1 MSGSAELPDLAAQ
14 RATLTATL
22 TEVIAEAVISSEPP
36 GQLYGIVLGHGNPVG
51 ASWLPTVAPLF
62 EAYRR
67 YLLDT
72 AAGTGAV
79 PQNALPPES
88 DEEYYVDS
96 LLSDLLW
103 EPWKGLEP
111 EEYLPEAVDPAPY
124 EPRVMADATSGP
136 LEDPALTRVCEQ
148 YSDTAALVDHDDGE
162 SAVNG
167 LLLDVAARLTE
178 RDWKGRLDVTADFV
192 VLAYEYDPPVEQ
204 VAATLEHSLPPER
217 YTDLL
222 ARGWIPSE
230 EET

>member
-72 AAGTGAV
+72 AEGTGAV
-79 PQNALPPES
+79 SQNALPPES

-136 LEDPALTRVCEQ
+136 LGDPELRRVCEQ
-148 YSDTAALVDHDDGE
+148 YSDTAALVDRDDGE

-167 LLLDVAARLTE
+167 LLLDVAACLTE